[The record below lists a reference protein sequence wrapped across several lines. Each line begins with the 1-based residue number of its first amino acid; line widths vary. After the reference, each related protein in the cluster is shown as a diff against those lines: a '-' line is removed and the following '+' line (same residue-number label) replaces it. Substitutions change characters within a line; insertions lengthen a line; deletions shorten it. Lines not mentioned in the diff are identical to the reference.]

1 MLLIAA
7 GVVAIPIPVMPG
19 IPLLAAGAAI
29 LGSDHPLVRSGQTWL
44 RNLRILTQGKNQN
57 ELSNMQS

>member
-29 LGSDHPLVRSGQTWL
+29 LGSDHALVRSGRTWL